1 MSFKSESPLF
11 RPSTTY
17 KPFSYDWAVEITI
30 EHENMHWVEREIDLT
45 DDVTE
50 WKSQKL
56 KPREMNHIKQILRL
70 FTQSD
75 VNVGTFYYD
84 LLIPM
89 VRNNEVRN
97 MLGSFAVREGTHQR
111 AYSLL
116 NETLGFPDS
125 DYSAFMDYAE
135 MRDKHEY
142 MLDADP
148 STEKGFALTLAK
160 SVFNEGVSLFASF
173 AMLMTYQR
181 RGLMKGMGKVVEWS
195 TKDESKHCEGVAAL
209 FKAFIAEHN
218 HIVDDAF
225 KKSIYDMAREV
236 IELEDN
242 FIDLAFEMGDIEGLT
257 AAEVKQYIR
266 FIADRRLVQ
275 LGLKPNWDIEK
286 NPLPWME
293 WLLSAADRTKF
304 FENKVANY
312 EVAGL
317 VGEWDYSESR
327 RFKVFSKEGCPFC
340 VKAKAE
346 LRRLGHEFSV
356 IDLSDDAKRQEFYD
370 EHGFEGE
377 DRTMPKIWEVDEAGS
392 EFAYVGGFDDLR
404 SYLGGSGKSQAA

>member
-1 MSFKSESPLF
+1 MTFQSNSPLF
-11 RPSTTY
+11 QQSMTY
-17 KPFSYDWAVEITI
+17 KPFSYDWAVDITT
-30 EHENMHWVEREIDLT
+30 EHENMHWIEREIDLS

-50 WKSQKL
+50 WKSGAL
-56 KPREMNHIKQILRL
+56 KGHEMNHIKQILRL

-125 DYSAFMDYAE
+125 DYSIFMEYAE

-195 TKDESKHCEGVAAL
+195 TKDETKHVEGICAV
-209 FKAFIAEHN
+209 FKAFTAEHG
-218 HIVDDAF
+218 HIVNDEL
-225 KKSIYDMAREV
+225 KKAIYDMAREV
-236 IELEDN
+236 IELEDK
-242 FIDLAFEMGDIEGLT
+242 FIDLAFEMGNIEGLT
-257 AAEVKQYIR
+257 ADETKQYIR

-275 LGLKPNWDIEK
+275 LGLKPNWNIDK

-312 EVAGL
+312 EVVGL
-317 VGEWDYSESR
+317 AGEWDYSEPK
-327 RFKVFSKEGCPFC
+327 RFMVYTKQGCRYC
-340 VKAKAE
+340 VTAKST
-346 LRRLGHEFSV
+346 LRQLGHEYSE
-356 IDLSDDAKRQEFYD
+356 IDLSDDALRAAFYD
-370 EHGFEGE
+370 RNELQGAA
-377 DRTMPKIWEVDEAGS
+377 RTMPQVFEVDDKGQVL
-392 EFAYVGGFDDLR
+392 AYVGGSDDLTR
-404 SYLGGSGKSQAA
+404 YLTVARAPDA